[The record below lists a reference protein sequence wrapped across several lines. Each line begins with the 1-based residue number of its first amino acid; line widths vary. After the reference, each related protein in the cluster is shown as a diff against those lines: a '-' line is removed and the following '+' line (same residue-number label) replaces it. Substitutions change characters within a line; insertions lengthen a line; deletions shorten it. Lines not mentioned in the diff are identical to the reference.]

1 MVLNRKSGGA
11 CSTIALNQRKE
22 IKLFLL
28 AKLYELFSVV
38 VGFEVT
44 ILAPGADSF
53 VSVFGVV
60 DVQL

>member
-1 MVLNRKSGGA
+1 MVLNRKSGG
-11 CSTIALNQRKE
+11 CSTIALNQR
-22 IKLFLL
+22 KLFLL

-44 ILAPGADSF
+44 IFTPGADSF

>member
-1 MVLNRKSGGA
+1 MVLNRKSGG
-11 CSTIALNQRKE
+11 CSTIALNERKE

-28 AKLYELFSVV
+28 AKLYELFSIV

-44 ILAPGADSF
+44 IFTPGADSF

>member
-1 MVLNRKSGGA
+1 M
-11 CSTIALNQRKE
+11 
-22 IKLFLL
+22 FLL

-44 ILAPGADSF
+44 IFTPSANSF
-53 VSVFGVV
+53 VTVFGVV

>member
-1 MVLNRKSGGA
+1 M
-11 CSTIALNQRKE
+11 
-22 IKLFLL
+22 FLL

-44 ILAPGADSF
+44 IFTPGADSF